1 MKTRF
6 ITRPFNVDIAKA
18 LSDAGILPALSRVLA
33 SRGISSVDDLS
44 EDWKSLLNPKE
55 FLGLE
60 KAAQILANL
69 REKHGHVEI
78 VADYDCDGATA
89 CAIAIRGLTAMGI
102 SADYLVPDRFKYG
115 YGLSSEI
122 VDLALKEAHKPDLI
136 LTVDNGIVSLDG
148 VAHARSLGLDV
159 IITDHHLAG
168 DTLPDASAIVNP
180 NLAENPFPSKALAG
194 CGVMYYL
201 LLALRSELRRRGVF
215 TKETQPRLDSLS
227 DLVALGTVADVV
239 SLDKNNRILV
249 SQGLARVRQ
258 GKGCAGIRALFDVS
272 SKDPRKARAH
282 DFAFSIAPRI
292 NAAGR
297 LTEMSIGIDCLLT
310 DNEEEALGYAKELD
324 RLNSERRD
332 LEEMMQEK
340 AFSLLKSI
348 DTEHR
353 ASLVLFHDSW
363 HQGVVGLVASR
374 VKEKIHRPVLAFALD
389 EEGVLK
395 GSGRSVEGLHL
406 KEALEAVEK
415 AAPGLM
421 VRFGGHAMA
430 AGLTIHKENLERFTT
445 LFEKAVSELTT
456 EKTLEND
463 IAVDGA
469 LKSEDINFLLIDA
482 INQRLWGQGFEEPL
496 FANDFTVVSQRLLK
510 GGHLKLWLELD
521 GKRFDAV
528 YFRHSA
534 PLPTHVRLAYKP
546 EINNYMG
553 RRSVQLVVVADEN

>member
-6 ITRPFNVDIAKA
+6 ITRPFKTEIAKA

-33 SRGISSVDDLS
+33 SRGVQCIDDLS

-60 KAAQILANL
+60 KAAQLLADL
-69 REKHGHVEI
+69 REKNGHVQI

-122 VDLALKEAHKPDLI
+122 VDLALKEAHKPNLI
-136 LTVDNGIVSLDG
+136 LTVDNGIVSLEG

-168 DTLPDASAIVNP
+168 DTLPNASAIVNP
-180 NLAENPFPSKALAG
+180 NLADNPFPSKALAG

-201 LLALRSELRRRGVF
+201 LLALRCELRRRGVF

-239 SLDKNNRILV
+239 NLDKNNRILV

-258 GKGCAGIRALFDVS
+258 GKGCAGIRALFEVS
-272 SKDPRKARAH
+272 SHDPRRARAH

-310 DNEEEALGYAKELD
+310 DDEEKALTYAKELD

-340 AFSLLKSI
+340 AFSLLKTI
-348 DTEHR
+348 DVEHR
-353 ASLVLFHDSW
+353 SSLVLFHESW

-406 KEALEAVEK
+406 KEALEAVER
-415 AAPGLM
+415 ASPGLM

-430 AGLTIHKENLERFTT
+430 AGLTIHREDLERFTE
-445 LFEKAVSELTT
+445 LFEHAVSSLIT
-456 EKTLEND
+456 EKALEND

-469 LKSEDINFLLIDA
+469 LKSEDINFVLIDA
-482 INQRLWGQGFEEPL
+482 INQRLWGQGFDEPL
-496 FANDFTVVSQRLLK
+496 FANDFTIINQRVLK

-528 YFRHSA
+528 YFRHTTA
-534 PLPTHVRLAYKP
+534 LPTHVRLAYRP

>member
-33 SRGISSVDDLS
+33 SRGITSVEDLS

-69 REKHGHVEI
+69 REKHGHVQI

-168 DTLPDASAIVNP
+168 DALPNASAIVNP

-353 ASLVLFHDSW
+353 ASLVLFHESW

-430 AGLTIHKENLERFTT
+430 AGLTIHREDLERFTN
-445 LFEKAVSELTT
+445 LFEKAVSDLTT

-469 LKSEDINFLLIDA
+469 LKSEDINFVLIDA
-482 INQRLWGQGFEEPL
+482 INQRLWGQGFDEPL
-496 FANDFTVVSQRLLK
+496 FANDFTVLSQRVLK

-521 GKRFDAV
+521 GKRFDAI
-528 YFRHSA
+528 YFRHSTA
-534 PLPTHVRLAYKP
+534 LSTHVRLAYKP
-546 EINNYMG
+546 EINHYMG
-553 RRSVQLVVVADEN
+553 RKSVQLVVVADEN